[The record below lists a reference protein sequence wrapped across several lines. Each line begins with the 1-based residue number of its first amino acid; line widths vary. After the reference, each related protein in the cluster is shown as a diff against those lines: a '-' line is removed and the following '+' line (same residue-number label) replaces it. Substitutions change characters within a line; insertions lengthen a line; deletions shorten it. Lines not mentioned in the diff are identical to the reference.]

1 MERVVFIAVL
11 SAVISTPIAVLFQS
25 LIMFVLSAETE
36 VKHKEDRRSSL
47 RAHTKSKL
55 NQVSSSVSDESVS
68 LPARSTSFVN
78 RVLHEDFGDL
88 IRNIQNFRRTLTGD
102 EKTAF
107 DGKRLTVNIM

>member
-25 LIMFVLSAETE
+25 LIMFVLSADTE
-36 VKHKEDRRSSL
+36 VKQKEDRRSSL
-47 RAHTKSKL
+47 RAQRKAKL
-55 NQVSSSVSDESVS
+55 DQVSSSVSSESVR

-88 IRNIQNFRRTLTGD
+88 IRDIQNFRRTLSGD

-107 DGKRLTVNIM
+107 DGKRLTNY